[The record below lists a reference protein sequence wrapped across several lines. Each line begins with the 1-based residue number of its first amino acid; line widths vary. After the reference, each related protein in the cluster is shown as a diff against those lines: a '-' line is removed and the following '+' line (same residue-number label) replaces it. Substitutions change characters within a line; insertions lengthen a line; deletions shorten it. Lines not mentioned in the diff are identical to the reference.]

1 MGRVAKKAPAQAAK
15 EIEDSPM
22 QTITQTRTRRT
33 PKPNPKYNESVI
45 LPLKAESSDTLG
57 SSDGEDL
64 PAEIKIVKSV
74 KKSAETPASV
84 KAIKTPAAK
93 GKAVA
98 AKKQKLDYDDEE
110 EEEEKA
116 VDEDKPAPRSTR
128 SAKGDSKD
136 TLKIGDDSVAIV
148 EISSI
153 ISKGPAKA
161 DSPKNLRGAGRKRAV
176 PEETQKEDQAKKKKE
191 EEKPSLITARK
202 SYMPSQGLGKRGEI
216 KEKTK
221 EVKDETEDTED
232 ETEVKVEAAKTPAS
246 TMKTRRNAGAPA
258 ESPQAEVVE
267 KKLKVEDVKIE
278 NVKPEGKKLP
288 ILRKSEQIT
297 KVATPVAVVRTP
309 GTLPTKA
316 INASTAAATV
326 GSLKPVPRILNSMIT
341 PKGKQSPNVKL
352 AGDGTDKKV
361 FSIDLTD
368 DSIKEKKAL
377 SSPVKMSPLRSP
389 VAVKENVA
397 NNKPQPS
404 TLLKNKLES
413 ELMRMKASASMM
425 RRQMIP
431 QHAPAGRLSLPTQN
445 QVQAGHNASLGARR
459 ITKFESWYVID
470 VKNLEPSSFRHTH
483 THSLISLGNN
493 IKDLQLPSTKWDYK
507 VTLQRRLPR
516 KENNN
521 DEEEEVYTGDVN
533 DKSIE
538 VDKANF
544 EPSSILFKRSHRE
557 SNKISID
564 RSLMLKQNMY
574 TITMNGK
581 QCKLIGAPE
590 DIKTIEDLEILL
602 NIIDSST
609 LQHSC
614 VELVTSHDIIT
625 IS

>member
-1 MGRVAKKAPAQAAK
+1 MGRVAKKAPAPAAK
-15 EIEDSPM
+15 EIEEAL
-22 QTITQTRTRRT
+22 TITQTRTRRT

-45 LPLKAESSDTLG
+45 LPLKIESSDTPG
-57 SSDGEDL
+57 SSDGEDK
-64 PAEIKIVKSV
+64 PAEAKVVKSV
-74 KKSAETPASV
+74 KKPAETPASA
-84 KAIKTPAAK
+84 KATKTPAAK
-93 GKAVA
+93 AKAVA
-98 AKKQKLDYDDEE
+98 LKKQKLDYDDEG

-116 VDEDKPAPRSTR
+116 DEDDKPALPRSTR
-128 SAKGDSKD
+128 SAKGDAKD
-136 TLKIGDDSVAIV
+136 TLKIGDESVAIV

-153 ISKGPAKA
+153 ISKAPTKPE
-161 DSPKNLRGAGRKRAV
+161 SSKNLRGAGRKRAV
-176 PEETQKEDQAKKKKE
+176 PEENQKEDQAKKKKE
-191 EEKPSLITARK
+191 DEKPSLITARK
-202 SYMPSQGLGKRGEI
+202 SYMPSPGSGKKAETK
-216 KEKTK
+216 KEAK
-221 EVKDETEDTED
+221 EVKEETEDTEE
-232 ETEVKVEAAKTPAS
+232 ETEVDLEVKAPAM
-246 TMKTRRNAGAPA
+246 TRTRRNAGASA
-258 ESPQAEVVE
+258 ESPQSEPVE
-267 KKLKVEDVKIE
+267 KKVKVEEVKLE
-278 NVKPEGKKLP
+278 SAQVKSEAKKLP
-288 ILRKSEQIT
+288 VLRKSEQIT
-297 KVATPVAVVRTP
+297 KVISPVSVVRAP

-316 INASTAAATV
+316 ISVSAAAV
-326 GSLKPVPRILNSMIT
+326 NSPKPVPRILNSMIT

-368 DSIKEKKAL
+368 DSIKEKKIL
-377 SSPVKMSPLRSP
+377 SSSPLRSP

-413 ELMRMKASASMM
+413 ELIRMKASANLM

-431 QHAPAGRLSLPTQN
+431 QHAPGRVSVPTQHV
-445 QVQAGHNASLGARR
+445 QVGHNASLGARR

-470 VKNLEPSSFRHTH
+470 VKNLEPTSFRHTH
-483 THSLISLGNN
+483 THSLINLGNN
-493 IKDLQLPSTKWDYK
+493 IKDLQLPSSKWDYK

-521 DEEEEVYTGDVN
+521 DEEVYTGDVN

-538 VDKANF
+538 ADKANF
-544 EPSSILFKRSHRE
+544 EPSSILLKRSHRE

-564 RSLMLKQNMY
+564 RSLMLKQNQY

-581 QCKLIGAPE
+581 QCKLIGAPD
-590 DIKTIEDLEILL
+590 DIKSIEDLEILL

>member
-1 MGRVAKKAPAQAAK
+1 MGRVAKKAPAPAAK
-15 EIEDSPM
+15 EIEDSPL

-45 LPLKAESSDTLG
+45 LPLKTESSDTPG
-57 SSDGEDL
+57 SSDGEDK
-64 PAEIKIVKSV
+64 PADQIKVVKSV

-84 KAIKTPAAK
+84 RGTKTPAAK
-93 GKAVA
+93 GKAVI
-98 AKKQKLDYDDEE
+98 AKKQKLDYDD
-110 EEEEKA
+110 
-116 VDEDKPAPRSTR
+116 DEDMDENVVDDEKPAASAPRSTR
-128 SAKGDSKD
+128 STKGDSKD
-136 TLKIGDDSVAIV
+136 TLKVGDESVAIV

-153 ISKGPAKA
+153 ISKAPTKP

-176 PEETQKEDQAKKKKE
+176 PEDTQKEDQAKKKKE
-191 EEKPSLITARK
+191 DEKPSLITARK
-202 SYMPSQGLGKRGEI
+202 SYMPSPGLGKKAET
-216 KEKTK
+216 KEKAK
-221 EVKDETEDTED
+221 EAKVETEETDD
-232 ETEVKVEAAKTPAS
+232 ETEVKLEVKTPA
-246 TMKTRRNAGAPA
+246 MKTRRAGAPA
-258 ESPQAEVVE
+258 ESLQSELVE
-267 KKLKVEDVKIE
+267 KKVKAEEVKLE
-278 NVKPEGKKLP
+278 NVKPEGKKVP
-288 ILRKSEQIT
+288 ILRKSDQIA
-297 KVATPVAVVRTP
+297 KVSTPVTVVRTP

-316 INASTAAATV
+316 INIITTAAALN
-326 GSLKPVPRILNSMIT
+326 SPKPVPRILNSMVT

-368 DSIKEKKAL
+368 DSIKEKKIL
-377 SSPVKMSPLRSP
+377 SSPIKTSPLRPP

-413 ELMRMKASASMM
+413 ELIRMKASANMM

-431 QHAPAGRLSLPTQN
+431 QHVPGRLSLPTQH
-445 QVQAGHNASLGARR
+445 QVQVGHNTNLGARR

-483 THSLISLGNN
+483 THSLINLGNN

-507 VTLQRRLPR
+507 VTLQRRQPR

-521 DEEEEVYTGDVN
+521 EEEVYTGDVN

-538 VDKANF
+538 ADKASF

-564 RSLMLKQNMY
+564 RSLMLKQSMY

-581 QCKLIGAPE
+581 QCKLIGAPD
-590 DIKTIEDLEILL
+590 DIKSIEDLEILL

-614 VELVTSHDIIT
+614 VELVSSHDIIT